1 MTTPAPPKGGSAQQ
15 APAQMAPFRS
25 GTQRTLSSDGYTTT
39 CQPTTSTTDLSDYTP
54 SPNNQISGIW
64 IYATATASG
73 NSVSG
78 VAFAGDGP
86 LNFFSAVTFQD
97 ANEKPIIGPFD
108 SYTLAVI
115 GKFGGYQV
123 NGDPRASSQ
132 YVATTGNGSA
142 AGSFTVTWYVPI
154 QAINRDGL
162 GALQNQSSASTFTL
176 KLTVNTSAAI
186 YSTAPTTVPTATI
199 KIFEDGWWK
208 SNKAGASTTP
218 PKAGTTQYWTR
229 GSYNALSGSEQ
240 FQVSQ
245 GLGYPIRMYLFID
258 YNTASSPNTRANG
271 DSDFPDPFQLI
282 FKGTS
287 FWNVSK
293 AIWKDQMSRWYG
305 LTSTTADTSG
315 GLENGVFVLPFNQ
328 SFTKGIGDEMPY
340 AYLSTNQGDLMQVIG
355 SWTNTDKLYVVCNYM
370 AFVGGQPTGAS
381 ASS

>member
-1 MTTPAPPKGGSAQQ
+1 MTTPQAPPKGGNAQQ
-15 APAQMAPFRS
+15 APAQLAPFRS
-25 GTQRTLSSDGYTTT
+25 GSQRTLSSDGYTTT
-39 CQPTTSTTDLSDYTP
+39 CQPGAGTTDLSDYTP
-54 SPNNQISGIW
+54 SPNNQLSGIW
-64 IYATATASG
+64 LYATATASG
-73 NSVSG
+73 NSAT

-97 ANEKPIIGPFD
+97 ANEKPILGPFD
-108 SYTLAVI
+108 SYTLAAI
-115 GKFGGYQV
+115 NKFGGYQV

-132 YVATTGNGSA
+132 YLATTGSGGSG
-142 AGSFTVTWYVPI
+142 GSFTVIWYVPI

-162 GALQNQSSASTFTL
+162 GSLQNQSSASTFTL

-186 YSTAPTTVPTATI
+186 YTTAPTTIPTATV
-199 KIFEDGWWK
+199 KVFEDGWWK
-208 SNKAGASTTP
+208 SNKAGAQTTP

-258 YNTASSPNTRANG
+258 YNTSSSPNTRANG
-271 DSDFPDPFQLI
+271 DTDFPDPFQII

-287 FWNVSK
+287 FWNVGK
-293 AIWKDQMSRWYG
+293 TLWKDQMSRLYG
-305 LTSTTADTSG
+305 LTSTTADVSG
-315 GLENGVFVLPFNQ
+315 GLENGVYALPFNQ
-328 SFTKGIGDEMPY
+328 SFTKGVGDEMPY

-370 AFVGGQPTGAS
+370 AFVGGQPTGVQS
-381 ASS
+381 AS